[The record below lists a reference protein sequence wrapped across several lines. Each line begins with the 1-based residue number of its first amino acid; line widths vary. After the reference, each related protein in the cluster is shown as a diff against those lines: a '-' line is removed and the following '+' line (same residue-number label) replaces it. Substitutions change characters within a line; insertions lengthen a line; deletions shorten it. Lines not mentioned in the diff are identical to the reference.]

1 MNPAVRKLVRR
12 EVKFKDRPGV
22 ITTTTR
28 GNPKVEEGEVWDDN
42 Y

>member
-1 MNPAVRKLVRR
+1 MNPVVRKLVRR

-22 ITTTTR
+22 ITATR
-28 GNPKVEEGEVWDDN
+28 GNPKVEEEGVWDDN